1 MMTRYPHLFLID
13 WPFNIIPEERY
24 CTFMADR
31 EQMNQDINL
40 LIRNLSRRDNSTI
53 NVMWAWYGAG
63 KTHTLKYL
71 AHQSLGEE
79 ATFVPIY
86 NEFPRKTRSFL
97 DIYTAFVEKI
107 DIELIQDFYLE
118 VFTSPKKDEA
128 QKVLYHDY
136 PDLSNAMKCLCTE
149 REDKASIAMY
159 WLRAQNVPLKD
170 LRYINITSRIDTAEN
185 ALKVITWLVQL
196 FNWAQSSEQIV
207 PARIIWMIDEFQR
220 INGCRPPV
228 QEEINGCLLSVFNRC
243 PRSFSLLLSF
253 SGNPGNKMPLWLS
266 RELTDRIGIEKVLL
280 LPPLSTNEA
289 ITFIKDVLK
298 QYRPPD
304 NRPPSSSFP
313 FDSEAIE
320 TIVHI
325 IDEKTEIKP
334 RTIMQACNAVL
345 EEADMQIESGKQKVI
360 SKGFVVNIL
369 KNRIFLDTEDVG

>member
-1 MMTRYPHLFLID
+1 MMIRYPHLFLVD

-40 LIRNLSRRDNSTI
+40 LIRNFSRRDNSTI
-53 NVMWAWYGAG
+53 NIMWAWYGAG

-71 AHQSLGEE
+71 ANQCLGEE

-97 DIYTAFVEKI
+97 DLYTAFVEKI

-136 PDLSNAMKCLCTE
+136 PDLSNAMKSLCTE

-170 LRYINITSRIDTAEN
+170 LRYINITSRIDNAEK

-196 FNWAQSSEQIV
+196 FNWAQFSEHIV

-220 INGCRPPV
+220 ITGCRPSV
-228 QEEINGCLLSVFNRC
+228 QEEVNGCLLSAFNRC
-243 PRSFSLLLSF
+243 PRSFSLFLSF
-253 SGNPGNKMPLWLS
+253 SGNPGNKMPFWLS
-266 RELTDRIGIEKVLL
+266 RELTDRIGIEKILL

-304 NRPPSSSFP
+304 NKPPSSTFP
-313 FDSEAIE
+313 FDSEAAE

-325 IDEKTEIKP
+325 IDEKADIKP

-345 EEADMQIESGKQKVI
+345 EEADMLIESGKQKII
-360 SKGFVVNIL
+360 SKGFVVKIL
-369 KNRIFLDTEDVG
+369 KDRTFLDTEDEG